1 MNGKLKGKIKEGEKN
16 LGPDLERKAHLVQEV
31 LLSSLISPKI

>member
-16 LGPDLERKAHLVQEV
+16 LGPDLERN
-31 LLSSLISPKI
+31 SSFGAGSLAELFNFT